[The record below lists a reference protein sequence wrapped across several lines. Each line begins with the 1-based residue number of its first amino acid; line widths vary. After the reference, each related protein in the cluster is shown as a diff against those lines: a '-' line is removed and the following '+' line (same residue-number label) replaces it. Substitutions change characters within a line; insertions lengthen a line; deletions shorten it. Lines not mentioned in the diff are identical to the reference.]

1 MSEQNP
7 SPGHAAAVQRG
18 GVVFVAG
25 MALAAVSIV
34 AELAILRYFSK

>member
-7 SPGHAAAVQRG
+7 LPSHAAVVGRG

-25 MALAAVSIV
+25 MALAAASIV